1 MKRVL
6 LGVKHLL
13 ILVVVVSAAVNAL
26 SAQNAPQ
33 FQVQPR
39 PADLA
44 TVPPLAADRR
54 ITLEVQVTEQSG
66 APIRGLQKEDFTLL
80 DDKQPQSIL
89 FFHAFDSEAMPNSPL
104 AQVILVVDAVNTSVG
119 ANSSER
125 SQVRRFLLQNG
136 DKPLPWPVSLVLFSP
151 QGPKMQ
157 DVPSRDGKALAA
169 LYDQYQTGLRSTN
182 LTNAAYWGA
191 LERFTIS
198 LKALGL
204 VVEHEK
210 TQPGRKLVIWLSSGW
225 PMLESA
231 DNSYTHKDALGFFDS
246 ITSFSTQM
254 RQARITLYSV
264 DPVGVRNA
272 GTSQNS
278 YYQAFLKGVTEAKK
292 SSPANLALQVLA
304 VQTGGRVFASSN
316 DLAAAIGECVADAR
330 SFYVVSF
337 NAAKAD
343 QANEYHA
350 LEVKVDKPGSAART
364 RTGYYAQP

>member
-1 MKRVL
+1 MTR
-6 LGVKHLL
+6 LL
-13 ILVVVVSAAVNAL
+13 ILVVVVLAAVNAF

-33 FQVQPR
+33 PQVQPH
-39 PADLA
+39 PADPP
-44 TVPPLAADRR
+44 TVPPPAADRR
-54 ITLEVQVTEQSG
+54 ITLEVQVTDKSG

-80 DDKQPQSIL
+80 DDKHPQSIL
-89 FFHAFDSEAMPNSPL
+89 FFHAFDSEAMPNTPL
-104 AQVILVVDAVNTSVG
+104 AQVILVVDAVNTSVD

-136 DKPLPWPVSLVLFSP
+136 DKPLPWPVSLVLLSP

-169 LYDQYQTGLRSTN
+169 LYDQYQTVLRSAN
-182 LTNAAYWGA
+182 LTNAGYYGA
-191 LERFTIS
+191 LERFGKS
-198 LKALGL
+198 LTALGL

-210 TQPGRKLVIWLSSGW
+210 TQLGRKLVIWLGSGW
-225 PMLESA
+225 PMLEPA
-231 DNSYTHKDALGFFDS
+231 DNRYSNKEALGFFDS
-246 ITSFSTQM
+246 ITSFSTQL

-278 YYQAFLKGVTEAKK
+278 YYQSFLKGVSEAKK

-304 VQTGGRVFASSN
+304 VQTGGRVFPSSN

-337 NAAKAD
+337 NAAKAE
-343 QANEYHA
+343 QANQYHA
-350 LEVKVDKPGSAART
+350 LEVKVDKPGTTART
-364 RTGYYAQP
+364 RTGYYALP